1 MPTVLPILSGYTRAE
16 LATALAELGECR
28 SFRATQV
35 MEWIWEKRATSFEQ
49 MSNLPP
55 ALRAE
60 LAKRYTLRPLTIVR
74 RSQSGAGSTRKLL
87 CQMQDGE
94 LVEMVLIPAAEG
106 SAGTRSSRLTLCV
119 SSQVGCAFG
128 CKFCASGL
136 HGFKRNL
143 STGEI
148 IGQIFAAEHE
158 SGQRVDNLVFMG
170 MGEPLANTDH
180 LLPAL
185 RLITDRQA
193 LGLSPRH
200 ITISTSGNVPGLNKL
215 IASGIP
221 VRLAVSLHGA
231 TDDVRSRIM
240 PVNRRWPLAE
250 LIPALETWQ
259 ANSKHM
265 LTFEYILISGV
276 NDAPQHAQ
284 ALSALAKKLHAK
296 VNLIPYNPVQGL
308 EWRRPTETACR
319 AFRRTLLTL
328 HIPTTM
334 RYEKGADINAAC
346 GQLRLQHSEE
356 THPPG

>member
-1 MPTVLPILSGYTRAE
+1 MPTVLPILSGYTRTE
-16 LATALAELGECR
+16 LSAALAELGDNR

-74 RSQSGAGSTRKLL
+74 RSQSGAGSTCKLL

-94 LVEMVLIPAAEG
+94 LMEMVLIPAAEG
-106 SAGTRSSRLTLCV
+106 RAGTRSSRLTLCV

-240 PVNRRWPLAE
+240 PVNQRWPLAE
-250 LIPALETWQ
+250 LIPALEAWQ

-276 NDAPQHAQ
+276 NDATQHAQ
-284 ALSALAKKLHAK
+284 ALGALAKKLHAK

-308 EWRRPTETACR
+308 EWQRPTEAACH
-319 AFRRTLLTL
+319 AFQRSLLAL

-346 GQLRLQHSEE
+346 GQLRLQHSKE